1 MQTTNTFTKN
11 DLLSGKSFT
20 LPFEKTNTYKLT
32 DDAISVIK
40 EYREE
45 NGELLFT
52 DYVGNIDKMG
62 KSQLTV
68 YTYFF
73 NKRVVKK
80 IRYEDMV
87 EFIES

>member
-11 DLLSGKSFT
+11 DLLSGKSFS
-20 LPFEKTNTYKLT
+20 LPFEDKHTFKLT
-32 DDAISVIK
+32 DDAKSVIK
-40 EYREE
+40 EYRKED
-45 NGELLFT
+45 GELLFT
-52 DYVGNIDKMG
+52 DYVGNINKMS

-73 NKRVVKK
+73 DKKVVKR

>member
-11 DLLSGKSFT
+11 DLLSGKSFS

-32 DDAISVIK
+32 DDARSVIK
-40 EYREE
+40 EFRKE

-52 DYVGNIDKMG
+52 DYVGNINKMG
-62 KSQLTV
+62 QNQLTV

-73 NKRVVKK
+73 DKKVVKK

>member
-11 DLLSGKSFT
+11 DLLSGKSFS

-32 DDAISVIK
+32 DDARSVIK
-40 EYREE
+40 EFRKED
-45 NGELLFT
+45 GELLFT
-52 DYVGNIDKMG
+52 DYVGNINKMG
-62 KSQLTV
+62 VTQLTV

-73 NKRVVKK
+73 DKKVVKK

>member
-11 DLLSGKSFT
+11 DLLSGKSFS

-32 DDAISVIK
+32 DDARSVIK
-40 EYREE
+40 EFRKE

-52 DYVGNIDKMG
+52 DYVGNINKMG
-62 KSQLTV
+62 VTQLTV

-73 NKRVVKK
+73 DKKVVKK

>member
-11 DLLSGKSFT
+11 DLLSGKSFS
-20 LPFEKTNTYKLT
+20 LPYVEKNTFKLT
-32 DDAISVIK
+32 DDARSVIK
-40 EYREE
+40 EYRKE
-45 NGELLFT
+45 NGELIFT
-52 DYVGNIDKMG
+52 DYVGNINKMG
-62 KSQLTV
+62 VTQLTV

-73 NKRVVKK
+73 DKKVVKK

>member
-11 DLLSGKSFT
+11 DLLSGKSFS

-32 DDAISVIK
+32 DDARSVIK
-40 EYREE
+40 EFRKE

-52 DYVGNIDKMG
+52 DYVGNVNKMG
-62 KSQLTV
+62 VTQLTV

-73 NKRVVKK
+73 DKKVVKK

>member
-11 DLLSGKSFT
+11 DLLSGKSFS

-32 DDAISVIK
+32 DDARSVIK
-40 EYREE
+40 EFRKE

-52 DYVGNIDKMG
+52 DYVGNINKMG

-73 NKRVVKK
+73 DKKVVKK

>member
-11 DLLSGKSFT
+11 DLLSGKSFS
-20 LPFEKTNTYKLT
+20 LPFEKTNTFKLT
-32 DDAISVIK
+32 DDARSVIK
-40 EYREE
+40 EFRKED
-45 NGELLFT
+45 GELLFT
-52 DYVGNIDKMG
+52 DYVGNINKMG
-62 KSQLTV
+62 VTQLTV

-73 NKRVVKK
+73 DKKVVKK